1 MIKQKYKIIG
11 VVLFLGLSVAVMDDI
26 LEHYFLQA
34 PKLFDFALLKIPRNE
49 IYIQIFNMIIFLFL
63 GIILS
68 QYINKVEQVEKHY
81 HQLFDNLKDSI
92 FVTPMGDNAKLEN
105 ISDVN
110 PEACQSLGYS
120 KEELLRLSLND
131 IAEIGKSGEMSAL
144 LKRMAVERHV
154 LFETVLLAKDGTG
167 VPVEINAHRFN
178 LFGKPTLL
186 MIVRDTTVR
195 KQTEAILLEKEKQLS
210 VMTAQL
216 LNIQEIERSRMSREL
231 HDELGQA
238 MMLFKFQLSSLCDR
252 LRRDHALMANEC
264 GQLLGHVD
272 EIIDNIRRFA
282 KDLNPTLLEDLG
294 LPSTIKFMIE
304 EFVRNLNITAKIDI
318 DEVDNLLAPQV
329 KLNIYRIFQESLT
342 NISKHSHA
350 ANISCLLKKQ
360 GDHVYVEVWDDG
372 KGFDL
377 KDVLSNYP
385 KSKRFGLATIS
396 ERVRLIGEA
405 LEVRSQEGVGTCISF
420 TVPIEG
426 EKTNASLSNFVG

>member
-1 MIKQKYKIIG
+1 M
-11 VVLFLGLSVAVMDDI
+11 GLMDNI
-26 LEHYFLQA
+26 LEHY
-34 PKLFDFALLKIPRNE
+34 LFQGPGFGLAMFKISHND
-49 IYIQIFNMIIFLFL
+49 IYIHVFNLIIFLFL

-68 QYINKVEQVEKHY
+68 QYINKVEQVEGHY
-81 HQLFDNLKDSI
+81 HQLFDNLKDGI
-92 FVTPMGDNAKLEN
+92 FLTPMGDNAKLEN

-131 IAEIGKSGEMSAL
+131 IAEIGKSGEMSTL
-144 LKRMAVERHV
+144 LTRMATEKHV
-154 LFETVLLAKDGTG
+154 LFETVLLARDGTS
-167 VPVEINAHRFN
+167 VPVEINAHRFD

-186 MIVRDTTVR
+186 MIVRDATVR
-195 KQTEAILLEKEKQLS
+195 KQTEAILVEKERQLS
-210 VMTAQL
+210 ITTAQL

-252 LRRDHALMANEC
+252 LGKDHALMAGEC
-264 GQLLGHVD
+264 GQMLGHVD
-272 EIIDNIRRFA
+272 EMIENIRRFA

-294 LPSTIKFMIE
+294 LPSSIKFMIE

-318 DEVDNLLAPQV
+318 DEVDNLLSPQV

-342 NISKHSHA
+342 NISKHSQA

-360 GDHVYVEVWDDG
+360 GDHVYVEIWDDG

-377 KDVLSNYP
+377 KGVLSHYP
-385 KSKRFGLATIS
+385 KSKRFGLSTIS
-396 ERVRLIGEA
+396 ERVRLIGGA
-405 LEVRSQEGVGTCISF
+405 LAVRSQKGAGTRISF

-426 EKTNASLSNFVG
+426 VKNNASLSNFVG